1 MPDGGAGST
10 LGCLNVAAFSQPA
23 PGTFGD
29 VTPFLLRG
37 PAFWQWDQSFIRSF
51 KLPSGHRFELR
62 VEAINLTNRLNWGL
76 PGAVL
81 ASPATFGRETPTG
94 TPRIIQLAAKY
105 DF

>member
-1 MPDGGAGST
+1 MNDWSHCQKA
-10 LGCLNVAAFSQPA
+10 
-23 PGTFGD
+23 
-29 VTPFLLRG
+29 
-37 PAFWQWDQSFIRSF
+37 
-51 KLPSGHRFELR
+51 GHRFELR